1 MPLPGSIGSVLSCS
15 FGSRGEVSVCLGC
28 AMFGVMGDVT
38 VPQTRY
44 RAKVFRR
51 YYEIRL
57 KLHYT
62 IGQTITLEL
71 QKMFCSLLIYACE
84 LPFAL

>member
-1 MPLPGSIGSVLSCS
+1 MPPPGSIGSTLSCS
-15 FGSRGEVSVCLGC
+15 FGSRGEVSVSLGC
-28 AMFGVMGDVT
+28 AKFGVMGDVT

-44 RAKVFRR
+44 WARVFPRFN
-51 YYEIRL
+51 EAIM

-71 QKMFCSLLIYACE
+71 QQMFCSLLIYACK